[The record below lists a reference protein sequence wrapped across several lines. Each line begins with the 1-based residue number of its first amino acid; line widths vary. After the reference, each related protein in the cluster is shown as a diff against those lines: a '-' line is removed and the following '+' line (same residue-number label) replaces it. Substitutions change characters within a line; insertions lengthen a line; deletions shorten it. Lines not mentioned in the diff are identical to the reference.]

1 MKVVILIQQS
11 GRNLQD
17 PEMKSA
23 SSDLDWS
30 LANLEF
36 NIFDLDSNIWNLEP
50 HVSYS
55 NLVGHAYSWGINTH
69 SALLLLENTRS
80 WQVSAPRGLRRKRR
94 SGRRNRRREGTTV
107 DQGSKWRGSRLPLLG
122 ELTARLNCAKIS
134 SAPWRRFL
142 TIQIIVPKHSFGISY
157 FILTQILSNRSIPQ
171 GSNQNCTRL
180 MKVKSK
186 LTFKV
191 YCLVSGKRLFCS

>member
-1 MKVVILIQQS
+1 MKVVVLIQQS
-11 GRNLQD
+11 GQNFQD

-80 WQVSAPRGLRRKRR
+80 WQVSAPRGLGRKRR
-94 SGRRNRRREGTTV
+94 NGRRNRRREKTAV

-122 ELTARLNCAKIS
+122 KLTAHLTCAKIS
-134 SAPWRRFL
+134 SATMKKIFDHTNHRFFWNL
-142 TIQIIVPKHSFGISY
+142 VF
-157 FILTQILSNRSIPQ
+157 SI
-171 GSNQNCTRL
+171 NIDI
-180 MKVKSK
+180 K
-186 LTFKV
+186 
-191 YCLVSGKRLFCS
+191 